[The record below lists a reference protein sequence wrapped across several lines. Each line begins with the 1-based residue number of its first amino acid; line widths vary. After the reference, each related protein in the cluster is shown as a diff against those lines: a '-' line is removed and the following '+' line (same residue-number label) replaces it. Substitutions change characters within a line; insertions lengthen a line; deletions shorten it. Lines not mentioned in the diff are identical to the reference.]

1 MEKLTTDKVEH
12 GGFLLFL
19 ALVSV
24 ALGLVAAPFL
34 QPLIWATL
42 AAIMFQPMYLW
53 FLKRLPGRTNQAA
66 LATLLVIMIAVVLP
80 ALLIGSLVIEQA
92 ASVVLA
98 FQRQEFDIVALF
110 NTTVESMP
118 ATVQQWLDQNGWSN
132 LQTVTLRLQQ
142 LIQDSIGLIAQHALA
157 IGGSLA
163 GLVLAFGLGLYA
175 SFYLL
180 RDGQSIGETVLRAL
194 PFDRSIADRLS
205 ERFLSIV
212 RATIK
217 GSIVVGLVQGVLGAL
232 TFWIVGFPSVV
243 LLGVLMA
250 IASLLPAVGTGI
262 IWVPAAIFLFATGQ
276 IWQGLVVVGSGLGLV
291 GMADNVL
298 RPILVGR
305 DTGIPDW
312 VILVTTLG
320 GLSLFGLSG
329 IIIGPLIAGL
339 FITGWSI
346 YSERREESAA

>member
-1 MEKLTTDKVEH
+1 MTGKVEH

-19 ALVSV
+19 ALVTI

-66 LATLLVIMIAVVLP
+66 LATLLVIIIAVVLP

-98 FQRQEFDIVALF
+98 FQRQELDIVALF
-110 NTTVESMP
+110 NTTIESLP
-118 ATVQQWLDQNGWSN
+118 GAVQQWLDQSGWSN
-132 LQTVTLRLQQ
+132 LQTVTMRLQQ

-163 GLVLAFGLGLYA
+163 GIVLAFGLGLYA

-180 RDGQSIGETVLRAL
+180 RDGQSIGETVLRVL
-194 PFDRSIADRLS
+194 PFDRSIADRLA

-262 IWVPAAIFLFATGQ
+262 VWVPVAIYLLANGQ
-276 IWQGLVVVGSGLGLV
+276 IWQGLVVVGSGIGLV

-329 IIIGPLIAGL
+329 IIIGPLISGL

-346 YSERREESAA
+346 YSERREETAA

>member
-1 MEKLTTDKVEH
+1 MVKGTAGEVER

-19 ALVSV
+19 ALVTI

-66 LATLLVIMIAVVLP
+66 LATLLVIIIAVVLP

-98 FQRQEFDIVALF
+98 FQRQELDIVALF
-110 NTTVESMP
+110 NTTIESLP
-118 ATVQQWLDQNGWSN
+118 GAVQQWLDQSGWSN
-132 LQTVTLRLQQ
+132 LQTVTMRLQQ

-163 GLVLAFGLGLYA
+163 GIVLAFGLGLYA

-194 PFDRSIADRLS
+194 PFDRSIADRLA

-262 IWVPAAIFLFATGQ
+262 VWVPVAIYLLANGQ
-276 IWQGLVVVGSGLGLV
+276 IWQGLVVVGSGIGLV

-346 YSERREESAA
+346 YSERREEIAA

>member
-1 MEKLTTDKVEH
+1 MTGKVEH

-19 ALVSV
+19 ALVTI

-66 LATLLVIMIAVVLP
+66 LATLLVIIIAVVLP

-98 FQRQEFDIVALF
+98 FQRQELDIVALF
-110 NTTVESMP
+110 NTTIESLP
-118 ATVQQWLDQNGWSN
+118 GAVQQWLDQSGWSN
-132 LQTVTLRLQQ
+132 LQTVTMRLQQ

-163 GLVLAFGLGLYA
+163 GIVLAFGLGLYA

-194 PFDRSIADRLS
+194 PFDRSIADRLA

-262 IWVPAAIFLFATGQ
+262 VWVPVAIYLLANGQ
-276 IWQGLVVVGSGLGLV
+276 IWQGLVVVGSGIGLV

-346 YSERREESAA
+346 YSERREETAA

>member
-1 MEKLTTDKVEH
+1 MTGKVEH

-19 ALVSV
+19 ALVTI

-66 LATLLVIMIAVVLP
+66 LATLLVIIIAVVLP

-98 FQRQEFDIVALF
+98 FQRQELDIVALF
-110 NTTVESMP
+110 NTTIESLP
-118 ATVQQWLDQNGWSN
+118 GAVQQWLDQSGWSN
-132 LQTVTLRLQQ
+132 LQTVTMRLQQ

-163 GLVLAFGLGLYA
+163 GIVLAFGLGLYA

-194 PFDRSIADRLS
+194 PFDRTIADRLA

-232 TFWIVGFPSVV
+232 TFWVVGFPSVV

-262 IWVPAAIFLFATGQ
+262 VWVPVAIFLLANGQ
-276 IWQGLVVVGSGLGLV
+276 IWQGLVVVGSGIGLV

-320 GLSLFGLSG
+320 GLSLLGLSG

-346 YSERREESAA
+346 YSERREETAA

>member
-1 MEKLTTDKVEH
+1 MGKVEL

-19 ALVSV
+19 ALVTI

-66 LATLLVIMIAVVLP
+66 LATLLVIIIAVVLP

-98 FQRQEFDIVALF
+98 FQRQELDIVALF
-110 NTTVESMP
+110 NTTIESLP
-118 ATVQQWLDQNGWSN
+118 GAVQQWLDQSGWSN
-132 LQTVTLRLQQ
+132 LQTVTMRLQQ

-163 GLVLAFGLGLYA
+163 GIVLAFGLGLYA

-194 PFDRSIADRLS
+194 PFDRSIADRLA

-262 IWVPAAIFLFATGQ
+262 VWVPVAIYLLANGQ
-276 IWQGLVVVGSGLGLV
+276 IWQGLVVVGSGIGLV

-346 YSERREESAA
+346 YSERREETAA

>member
-1 MEKLTTDKVEH
+1 MTGKVEH

-19 ALVSV
+19 ALVTI

-66 LATLLVIMIAVVLP
+66 LATLLVIIIAVVLP

-98 FQRQEFDIVALF
+98 FQRQELDIVALF
-110 NTTVESMP
+110 NTTIESLP
-118 ATVQQWLDQNGWSN
+118 GAVQQWLDQSGWSN
-132 LQTVTLRLQQ
+132 LQTVTMRLQQ

-163 GLVLAFGLGLYA
+163 GIVLAFGLGLYA

-180 RDGQSIGETVLRAL
+180 RDGQSIGETVLRVL
-194 PFDRSIADRLS
+194 PFDRSIADRLA

-250 IASLLPAVGTGI
+250 IASLLPAGGTGI
-262 IWVPAAIFLFATGQ
+262 VWVPVAIYLLANGQ
-276 IWQGLVVVGSGLGLV
+276 IWQGLVVVGSGIGLV

-329 IIIGPLIAGL
+329 IIIGPLISGL

-346 YSERREESAA
+346 YSERREETAA

>member
-53 FLKRLPGRTNQAA
+53 FLKRLPCRTNQAA

>member
-1 MEKLTTDKVEH
+1 MTGKVEH
-12 GGFLLFL
+12 SGFLLFL
-19 ALVSV
+19 ALVTI

-66 LATLLVIMIAVVLP
+66 LATLLVIIIAVVLP

-98 FQRQEFDIVALF
+98 FQRQELDIVALF
-110 NTTVESMP
+110 NTTIESLP
-118 ATVQQWLDQNGWSN
+118 GAVQQWLDQSGWSN
-132 LQTVTLRLQQ
+132 LQTVTMRLQQ

-163 GLVLAFGLGLYA
+163 GIVLAFGLGLYA

-194 PFDRSIADRLS
+194 PFDRSIADRLA

-262 IWVPAAIFLFATGQ
+262 VWVPVAIYLLANGQ
-276 IWQGLVVVGSGLGLV
+276 IWQGLVVVGSGIGLV

-346 YSERREESAA
+346 YSERREETAA

>member
-262 IWVPAAIFLFATGQ
+262 IWVPAAIFLLATGQ

>member
-1 MEKLTTDKVEH
+1 MTGKVEH

-19 ALVSV
+19 ALVTI

-66 LATLLVIMIAVVLP
+66 LATLLVIIIAVVLP

-98 FQRQEFDIVALF
+98 FQRQELDIVALF
-110 NTTVESMP
+110 NTTIESLP
-118 ATVQQWLDQNGWSN
+118 GAVQQWLDQSGWSN
-132 LQTVTLRLQQ
+132 LQTVTMRLQQ
-142 LIQDSIGLIAQHALA
+142 LIQDSFGLIAQHALA

-163 GLVLAFGLGLYA
+163 GIVLAFGLGLYA

-194 PFDRSIADRLS
+194 PFDRSIADRLA

-262 IWVPAAIFLFATGQ
+262 VWVPVAIYLLANGQ
-276 IWQGLVVVGSGLGLV
+276 IWQGLVVVGSGIGLV

-346 YSERREESAA
+346 YSERREETAA

>member
-1 MEKLTTDKVEH
+1 MTGKVEH

-19 ALVSV
+19 ALVTI

-66 LATLLVIMIAVVLP
+66 LATLLVIIIAVVLP

-98 FQRQEFDIVALF
+98 FQRQELDIVALF
-110 NTTVESMP
+110 NITIESLP
-118 ATVQQWLDQNGWSN
+118 GAVQQWLDQSGWSN
-132 LQTVTLRLQQ
+132 LQTVTMRLQQ

-163 GLVLAFGLGLYA
+163 GIVLAFGLGLYA

-194 PFDRSIADRLS
+194 PFDRSIADRLA

-262 IWVPAAIFLFATGQ
+262 VWVPVAIFLLANGQ
-276 IWQGLVVVGSGLGLV
+276 IWQGLVVVGSGIGLV

-346 YSERREESAA
+346 YSERREETAA

>member
-1 MEKLTTDKVEH
+1 MTGKVEH

-19 ALVSV
+19 ALVTI

-66 LATLLVIMIAVVLP
+66 LATLLVIIIAVVLP

-98 FQRQEFDIVALF
+98 FQRQELDIVALF
-110 NTTVESMP
+110 NTTIESLP
-118 ATVQQWLDQNGWSN
+118 GAVQQWLDQSGWSN
-132 LQTVTLRLQQ
+132 LQTVTMRLQQ

-163 GLVLAFGLGLYA
+163 GIVLAFGLGLYA

-194 PFDRSIADRLS
+194 PFDRSIADRLA

-262 IWVPAAIFLFATGQ
+262 VWVPVAIYLLANGQ
-276 IWQGLVVVGSGLGLV
+276 IWQGLVVVGSGIGLV

-329 IIIGPLIAGL
+329 IIIGPLISGL

-346 YSERREESAA
+346 YSERREETAA